1 MRRLFLGF
9 VWFVKGSQTVGFIER
24 PHQYHVSPISAEEL
38 WRKATK
44 CRGLMTCVQ
53 CDFDTMESTHRMQ
66 LLIVS
71 GVHGPPGNIFFVV
84 FLLFCFFL
92 IEQLCRMN
100 DSLPQD
106 SRPRSVYLFLGC
118 LAPRFT
124 RRPSL
129 GPRANPGDHL

>member
-84 FLLFCFFL
+84 LYCFVFF
-92 IEQLCRMN
+92 
-100 DSLPQD
+100 D
-106 SRPRSVYLFLGC
+106 
-118 LAPRFT
+118 
-124 RRPSL
+124 
-129 GPRANPGDHL
+129 